1 MWLNKYTSWFC
12 LCYLII
18 ASACIASALHYY
30 GQKVIISSPE
40 IYSLNRLILV
50 TKMPIVEGRA
60 SWIGY
65 NLIDSCAA
73 RDWPKGS
80 ILRVK
85 NAGTE
90 EPSIV
95 CVVRDFGPDY
105 SVFPDRII
113 DLNYKQF
120 QQLANPE
127 VGIIEVEVELTN

>member
-1 MWLNKYTSWFC
+1 MWLNRYTSWFC
-12 LCYLII
+12 LSYLII
-18 ASACIASALHYY
+18 ASVCIASALHYCC
-30 GQKVIISSPE
+30 QKVIISSPE
-40 IYSLNRLILV
+40 IYSLNRPNSV
-50 TKMPIVEGRA
+50 TKTTIVIGVA
-60 SWIGY
+60 SWLGY

-127 VGIIEVEVELTN
+127 VGIVEVEVELTN